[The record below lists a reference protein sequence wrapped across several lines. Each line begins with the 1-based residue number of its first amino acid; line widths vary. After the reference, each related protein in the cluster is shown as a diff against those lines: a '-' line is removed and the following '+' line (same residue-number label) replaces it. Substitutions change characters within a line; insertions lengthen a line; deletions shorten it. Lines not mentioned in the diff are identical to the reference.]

1 MHSSKKSLVLAGLAV
16 MTVAAPFLV
25 GCNDSSPTEPKLTA
39 VSTPTATPPTGP
51 TIAGTWTGTFTG
63 ISVHCSSSASVVF
76 GSSGTLPNEATV
88 NCLNAGYRIFLS
100 LSRGG
105 NTLTGYAMWG
115 DPEFYPVTG
124 TLTDSAMDLTI
135 FNDTV
140 DFPTGPTGP
149 MGTMHVHP

>member
-1 MHSSKKSLVLAGLAV
+1 MNSLRRFRTAALAATLAAV
-16 MTVAAPFLV
+16 FLV
-25 GCNDSSPTEPKLTA
+25 GCNDSSPTEPKLF
-39 VSTPTATPPTGP
+39 VVPTPTPTPPTGT

-63 ISVHCSSSASVVF
+63 ISVACSSSAAVVF
-76 GSSGTLPNEATV
+76 PASGALPVQATV
-88 NCLNAGYRIFLS
+88 SCLNAGGWILFS

-105 NTLTGYAMWG
+105 NTLTGYALWG

-149 MGTMHVHP
+149 MGTIHVHP

>member
-1 MHSSKKSLVLAGLAV
+1 

-63 ISVHCSSSASVVF
+63 ISVPCNSSASVVF
-76 GSSGTLPNEATV
+76 DSSGTVPVKATV
-88 NCLNAGYRIFLS
+88 NCLAADPFQLS

-105 NTLTGYAMWG
+105 NTLTGYALWG

-124 TLTDSAMDLTI
+124 TLTGSAMDLTI

-149 MGTMHVHP
+149 MGTMHLHP